1 MWLEKDQRGGRQ
13 NEEEKGIEREWK
25 EMERRGRGRKS
36 RKDGAEEAGVGVC
49 KAGREEGIE
58 CGLASGA

>member
-25 EMERRGRGRKS
+25 EMERRGRGE
-36 RKDGAEEAGVGVC
+36 GARA
-49 KAGREEGIE
+49 EEGIE
-58 CGLASGA
+58 RHTERLDRLRRKSNY